1 MIKPLLFIF
10 ARAPAHG
17 AVKTRLARDI
27 GAMEALRFHRNALA
41 AVVRRFACWSRVEV
55 ILATTPLARLDAAA
69 WPRGIP
75 RVDQGHGDLGQ
86 RMLRIL
92 RHAGHRPALLIGS
105 DIPEAQRAHVAEA
118 LIRLAQAP
126 YVLGPTEDGGFW
138 LIGVRR
144 PWQLNPQLLEGVR
157 WSSRHALADTRGRL
171 PGSELLGQTLW
182 DVDDGASW
190 LRFKTGQRP
199 NQAVKV

>member
-1 MIKPLLFIF
+1 MARPVLFIF
-10 ARAPAHG
+10 ARAPAYG

-27 GAMEALRFHRNALA
+27 GAQEAFHFYRNALD
-41 AVVRRFACWSRVEV
+41 AVVRRFRRDPRIDV
-55 ILATTPLARLDAAA
+55 ILAVTPANRLDAGP

-75 RVDQGHGDLGQ
+75 RIDQGRGDLGQ

-118 LIRLAQAP
+118 LVRLAQAP

-144 PWQLNPQLLEGVR
+144 PWQLNQQLLEGVR
-157 WSSRHALADTRGRL
+157 WSSRHALADTRARL

-190 LRFKTGQRP
+190 SRFKTGQCT